1 MAIVIVNKMKIITI
15 IGARP
20 QFIKAAMVSDAVR
33 QKARQGVAIEEKI
46 LHTGQH
52 YDYNMS
58 SIFFDEMQ
66 IPAPAWHLGCG
77 SDVQEMKRA
86 IVPIIRGNADYIL
99 VYGDTNS
106 TLAGALAAEGCG
118 IPLIHIEAGLRS
130 HNMQMAEEY
139 NRIETDRRSQ
149 ILFCPTSTA
158 VQNLKTEGVQGRIF
172 RSGDVM
178 YDAAIVF
185 GRIADERSR
194 ILSELGLEF
203 GKYLLTTI
211 HRAENT
217 ASPDA
222 LMHIFAALEQL
233 PLPVVLP
240 LHPRTRHVVE
250 GDSDLSQFMAQ
261 AKNIRMIDPVSYI
274 NMVQLEKHAF
284 RILTDSGGVQKESY
298 FHGVPCITL
307 RHETEWVET
316 VEAGWN
322 VLAGTDTQRILSAYD
337 TPFRKQ
343 KFAEYG
349 TGHAAAEIVDLL
361 CKNIC

>member
-1 MAIVIVNKMKIITI
+1 MKIITI

-20 QFIKAAMVSDAVR
+20 QFIKAAMVSRAVQ
-33 QKARQGVAIEEKI
+33 QKAQQGFAIEEKI

-66 IPAPAWHLGCG
+66 IPAPAWHLGCS

-86 IVPIIRGNADYIL
+86 IVPLVRENADYIL

-106 TLAGALAAEGCG
+106 TLAGALAAEECK

-158 VQNLKTEGVQGRIF
+158 VQNLKTEGVQGKIF
-172 RSGDVM
+172 KSGDVM

-185 GRIADERSR
+185 GRIADQRAT
-194 ILSELGLEF
+194 ILSELALET
-203 GKYLLTTI
+203 GKYLLATI

-217 ASPDA
+217 ASSEA
-222 LMHIFAALEQL
+222 LMNIFRAFEQL
-233 PLPVVLP
+233 PLPVILP
-240 LHPRTRHVVE
+240 LHPRTRHVVD
-250 GDSDLSQFMAQ
+250 GDSGLSQFMAQ
-261 AKNIRMIDPVSYI
+261 TKNIRVIEPVSYI

-284 RILTDSGGVQKESY
+284 RILTDSGGVQKEAY

-307 RHETEWVET
+307 RHETEWIET
-316 VEAGWN
+316 VEASWN

-337 TPFRKQ
+337 TPFRKE
-343 KFAEYG
+343 KIAEYG
-349 TGHAAAEIVDLL
+349 SGRAAEEIVDLL

>member
-1 MAIVIVNKMKIITI
+1 MKIITI

-20 QFIKAAMVSDAVR
+20 QFIKAAMVSRAVQ
-33 QKARQGVAIEEKI
+33 QKAQQGFAIEEKI

-66 IPAPAWHLGCG
+66 IPAPAWHLGCS
-77 SDVQEMKRA
+77 SDVQEMKRT
-86 IVPIIRGNADYIL
+86 IVPIVRGNADCIL

-106 TLAGALAAEGCG
+106 TLAGALAAEECK

-149 ILFCPTSTA
+149 VLFCPTSTA
-158 VQNLKTEGVQGRIF
+158 VQNLKTEGVQGKIF
-172 RSGDVM
+172 KSGDVM

-185 GRIADERSR
+185 GRIADQRAT
-194 ILSELGLEF
+194 ILSELALAS
-203 GKYLLTTI
+203 GKYLLATI

-217 ASPDA
+217 ASPEA
-222 LMHIFAALEQL
+222 LMSIFRAFEQL
-233 PLPVVLP
+233 PLPVILP
-240 LHPRTRHVVE
+240 LHPRTRHVVD
-250 GDSDLSQFMAQ
+250 GDSDLSHFIVQ
-261 AKNIRMIDPVSYI
+261 AKNIRVIEPVSYI

-284 RILTDSGGVQKESY
+284 RILTDSGGVQKEAY

-307 RHETEWVET
+307 RHETEWIET

-337 TPFRKQ
+337 TPFRKE
-343 KFAEYG
+343 KIAEYG
-349 TGHAAAEIVDLL
+349 TGRAAEEIVDLL
-361 CKNIC
+361 CQNAC

>member
-1 MAIVIVNKMKIITI
+1 MKIITI

-20 QFIKAAMVSDAVR
+20 QFIKAAMVSRAVQ
-33 QKARQGVAIEEKI
+33 QKAQQGFAIEEKI

-66 IPAPAWHLGCG
+66 IPATAWHLGCS

-86 IVPIIRGNADYIL
+86 IVPIVRGNADYIL

-106 TLAGALAAEGCG
+106 TLAGALAAEECK

-149 ILFCPTSTA
+149 VLFCPTSTA
-158 VQNLKTEGVQGRIF
+158 VQNLKTEGVPGKIF
-172 RSGDVM
+172 KSGDVM

-185 GRIADERSR
+185 GRIADQRATV
-194 ILSELGLEF
+194 LSELALAS
-203 GKYLLTTI
+203 GKYLLATI

-217 ASPDA
+217 ASPEA
-222 LMHIFAALEQL
+222 LMSIFRAFEQL
-233 PLPVVLP
+233 PLPVILP
-240 LHPRTRHVVE
+240 LHPRTRHVVD
-250 GDSDLSQFMAQ
+250 GDSDLSRFMAQ
-261 AKNIRMIDPVSYI
+261 AKNIRVIEPVSYI

-284 RILTDSGGVQKESY
+284 RILTDSGGVQKEAY

-307 RHETEWVET
+307 RHETEWIET

-337 TPFRKQ
+337 TPFRKE
-343 KFAEYG
+343 KIAEYG
-349 TGHAAAEIVDLL
+349 TGRASEEIVDLL
-361 CKNIC
+361 CQNAC

>member
-1 MAIVIVNKMKIITI
+1 MKIITI

-20 QFIKAAMVSDAVR
+20 QFIKAAMVSRAVQ
-33 QKARQGVAIEEKI
+33 QKARQGFAIEEKI

-66 IPAPAWHLGCG
+66 IPAPAWHLGCS
-77 SDVQEMKRA
+77 SDVQEMKRT
-86 IVPIIRGNADYIL
+86 IVPIVRGNADYIL

-106 TLAGALAAEGCG
+106 TLAGALAAEECK

-130 HNMQMAEEY
+130 HNMQMVEEY

-149 ILFCPTSTA
+149 VLFCPTSTA
-158 VQNLKTEGVQGRIF
+158 VQNLKTEGVQGKIF
-172 RSGDVM
+172 KSGDVM

-185 GRIADERSR
+185 GRIADQRAT
-194 ILSELGLEF
+194 ILSELALAS
-203 GKYLLTTI
+203 GKYLLATI

-217 ASPDA
+217 ASPEA
-222 LMHIFAALEQL
+222 LMSIFRAFEQL
-233 PLPVVLP
+233 PLPVILP
-240 LHPRTRHVVE
+240 LHPRTRHVVD

-261 AKNIRMIDPVSYI
+261 AKNIRVIEPVSYI

-284 RILTDSGGVQKESY
+284 RILTDSGGVQKEAY

-307 RHETEWVET
+307 RHETEWIET

-322 VLAGTDTQRILSAYD
+322 ALAGTDTQRILSAYD
-337 TPFRKQ
+337 TPFRKE
-343 KFAEYG
+343 KIAEYG
-349 TGHAAAEIVDLL
+349 TGRAAEEIVDLL
-361 CKNIC
+361 CQNAC

>member
-1 MAIVIVNKMKIITI
+1 MKIITI

-20 QFIKAAMVSDAVR
+20 QFIKAAMVSRAVQ
-33 QKARQGVAIEEKI
+33 QKAQLGFVIEEKI

-66 IPAPAWHLGCG
+66 IPAPAWHLGCS

-86 IVPIIRGNADYIL
+86 IVPIVRGNADCIL

-106 TLAGALAAEGCG
+106 TLAGALAAEECK

-149 ILFCPTSTA
+149 ILFAPTSTA
-158 VQNLKTEGVQGRIF
+158 VQNLKTEGVQGKIF
-172 RSGDVM
+172 KSGDVM

-185 GRIADERSR
+185 GRIADQRAT
-194 ILSELGLEF
+194 ILSELALAS
-203 GKYLLTTI
+203 GKYLLATI

-217 ASPDA
+217 ASPEA
-222 LMHIFAALEQL
+222 LMNIFRAFEQL
-233 PLPVVLP
+233 PMPVILP

-261 AKNIRMIDPVSYI
+261 AKNIRVIEPVSYI

-284 RILTDSGGVQKESY
+284 RILTDSGGVQKEAY

-307 RHETEWVET
+307 RHETEWIET

-322 VLAGTDTQRILSAYD
+322 VLTGTDTQRILSAYD
-337 TPFRKQ
+337 TPFRKE
-343 KFAEYG
+343 KIAEYG
-349 TGHAAAEIVDLL
+349 TGRAAEEIVDLL
-361 CKNIC
+361 CQNAC

>member
-1 MAIVIVNKMKIITI
+1 MKIITI

-20 QFIKAAMVSDAVR
+20 QFIKAAMVSRAVQ
-33 QKARQGVAIEEKI
+33 QKAQLGFVIEEKI

-66 IPAPAWHLGCG
+66 IPAPAWHLGCS

-86 IVPIIRGNADYIL
+86 IVPIVRGNADCIL

-106 TLAGALAAEGCG
+106 TLAGALAAEECK

-139 NRIETDRRSQ
+139 NRIETDRCSQ
-149 ILFCPTSTA
+149 ILFAPTSTA
-158 VQNLKTEGVQGRIF
+158 VQNLKTEGVQGKIF
-172 RSGDVM
+172 KSGDVM

-185 GRIADERSR
+185 GRIADQRAT
-194 ILSELGLEF
+194 ILSELALAS
-203 GKYLLTTI
+203 GKYLLATI

-217 ASPDA
+217 ASPEA
-222 LMHIFAALEQL
+222 LMSIFRAFEQL
-233 PLPVVLP
+233 PMPVILP

-261 AKNIRMIDPVSYI
+261 AKNIRVIEPVSYI

-284 RILTDSGGVQKESY
+284 RILTDSGGVQKEAY

-307 RHETEWVET
+307 RHETEWIET

-322 VLAGTDTQRILSAYD
+322 VLAGTDTQRILSGYD
-337 TPFRKQ
+337 TPFRKE
-343 KFAEYG
+343 KIAEYG
-349 TGHAAAEIVDLL
+349 TGRAAEEIVDLL
-361 CKNIC
+361 CQNAC

>member
-1 MAIVIVNKMKIITI
+1 MKIITI

-20 QFIKAAMVSDAVR
+20 QFIKAAMVSRAVQ
-33 QKARQGVAIEEKI
+33 QKAQQGFAIEEKI

-66 IPAPAWHLGCG
+66 IPAPAWHLGCS

-86 IVPIIRGNADYIL
+86 IVPLVRGNADYIL

-106 TLAGALAAEGCG
+106 TLAGALAAEECK

-149 ILFCPTSTA
+149 ILFAPTSTA
-158 VQNLKTEGVQGRIF
+158 VQNLKTEGVPGKIF
-172 RSGDVM
+172 KSGDVM

-185 GRIADERSR
+185 GRIADQRAT
-194 ILSELGLEF
+194 ILSKLALES
-203 GKYLLTTI
+203 GKYLLATI

-217 ASPDA
+217 ASPEA
-222 LMHIFAALEQL
+222 LMSIFSAFEQL
-233 PLPVVLP
+233 PLPVILP
-240 LHPRTRHVVE
+240 LHPRTRHVVD

-261 AKNIRMIDPVSYI
+261 AKNIRVIEPVSYI

-284 RILTDSGGVQKESY
+284 RILTDSGGVQKEAY

-307 RHETEWVET
+307 RHETEWTET

-337 TPFRKQ
+337 TPFRKE
-343 KFAEYG
+343 KIAEYG
-349 TGHAAAEIVDLL
+349 TGRAAEEIVDLL
-361 CKNIC
+361 CQNAC

>member
-1 MAIVIVNKMKIITI
+1 MNIITI

-20 QFIKAAMVSDAVR
+20 QFIKAAMFSNAVQ
-33 QKARQGVAIEEKI
+33 QKALQGVPIVERI

-58 SIFFDEMQ
+58 RIFFDEMQ
-66 IPAPAWHLGCG
+66 IPAPAWHLGCRG
-77 SDVQEMKRA
+77 DVQEMKRA
-86 IVPIIRGNADYIL
+86 IVPTIRAHADYIL

-106 TLAGALAAEGCG
+106 TLAGALAAEECG

-130 HNMQMAEEY
+130 HNLQMAEEY
-139 NRIETDRRSQ
+139 NRIETDKRSTL
-149 ILFCPTSTA
+149 LFCPTNTA
-158 VQNLKTEGVQGRIF
+158 VQNLKNEGVRGKIF
-172 RSGDVM
+172 KSGDVM
-178 YDAAIVF
+178 YDAALAF
-185 GRIADERSR
+185 GRIADERSS
-194 ILSELGLEF
+194 ILSELGLES

-217 ASPDA
+217 ASPDI

-240 LHPRTRHVVE
+240 LHPRTRGVVE
-250 GDSDLSQFMAQ
+250 ANGDLSQFVSHAR
-261 AKNIRMIDPVSYI
+261 NIRVIEPVSYI
-274 NMVQLEKHAF
+274 NMVMLERHAHL
-284 RILTDSGGVQKESY
+284 ILTDSGGVQKEAY

-322 VLAGTDTQRILSAYD
+322 VLAGTDTQRILEAFR
-337 TPFRKQ
+337 TPFKKQ
-343 KFAEYG
+343 KIVEYG
-349 TGHAAAEIVDLL
+349 TGHAAEEIVDVL
-361 CKNIC
+361 CQNAC

>member
-1 MAIVIVNKMKIITI
+1 MKIITI

-20 QFIKAAMVSDAVR
+20 QFIKAAMVSRAVQ
-33 QKARQGVAIEEKI
+33 QKAQLGFVIEEKI

-66 IPAPAWHLGCG
+66 IPAPAWHLGCS

-86 IVPIIRGNADYIL
+86 IVPIVRGNADCIL

-106 TLAGALAAEGCG
+106 TLAGALAAEECK

-139 NRIETDRRSQ
+139 NGIETDRRSQ
-149 ILFCPTSTA
+149 ILFAPTSTA
-158 VQNLKTEGVQGRIF
+158 VQNLKTEGVQGKIF
-172 RSGDVM
+172 KSGDVM

-185 GRIADERSR
+185 GRIADQRAT
-194 ILSELGLEF
+194 ILSELALAS
-203 GKYLLTTI
+203 GKYLLATI

-217 ASPDA
+217 ASPEA
-222 LMHIFAALEQL
+222 LMSIFRAFEQL
-233 PLPVVLP
+233 PLPVILP

-261 AKNIRMIDPVSYI
+261 TKNIRVIEPVSYI

-284 RILTDSGGVQKESY
+284 RILTDSGGVQKEAY

-307 RHETEWVET
+307 RHETEWIET

-322 VLAGTDTQRILSAYD
+322 VLTGTDTQRILSAYD
-337 TPFRKQ
+337 TPFRKE
-343 KFAEYG
+343 KIAEYG
-349 TGHAAAEIVDLL
+349 TGRAAEEIVDLL
-361 CKNIC
+361 CQNAC

>member
-1 MAIVIVNKMKIITI
+1 MKIITI

-20 QFIKAAMVSDAVR
+20 QFIKAAMVSRAVQ
-33 QKARQGVAIEEKI
+33 QKAQLGFVIEEKI

-66 IPAPAWHLGCG
+66 IPAPAWHLGCS

-86 IVPIIRGNADYIL
+86 IVPIVRGNADCIL

-106 TLAGALAAEGCG
+106 TLAGALAAEECK

-149 ILFCPTSTA
+149 ILFAPTSTA
-158 VQNLKTEGVQGRIF
+158 VQNLKTEGVQGKIF
-172 RSGDVM
+172 KSGDVM

-185 GRIADERSR
+185 GRIADQRAT
-194 ILSELGLEF
+194 ILSELALAS
-203 GKYLLTTI
+203 GKYLLATI

-217 ASPDA
+217 ASPEA
-222 LMHIFAALEQL
+222 LMSIFRAFEQL
-233 PLPVVLP
+233 PLPVILP

-261 AKNIRMIDPVSYI
+261 TKNIRVIEPVSYI

-284 RILTDSGGVQKESY
+284 RILTDSGGVQKEAY

-307 RHETEWVET
+307 RHETEWIET

-322 VLAGTDTQRILSAYD
+322 VLTGTDTQRILSAYD
-337 TPFRKQ
+337 TPFRKE
-343 KFAEYG
+343 KIAEYG
-349 TGHAAAEIVDLL
+349 TGRAAEEIVDLL
-361 CKNIC
+361 CQNAC